1 MQEDLPECSRS
12 SPADFSMH
20 DRAEVLDAIDRTMLI
35 LEFDRAGKIT
45 GANDTFLRR
54 MGYRL
59 EEICGRAHDTLCPPQ
74 VGAVGREASIW
85 ASLQKGDAFS
95 RIVRRARQD
104 GTEVW
109 LDAFYTPIMSA
120 RGELER
126 VIKIANDVTD
136 DVRRRESVR
145 RVLKGVDEA
154 GNAVVISSPDD
165 RVLYANEGFKRLL
178 EKQGESVRGRMLR
191 ELIGAARMEP
201 ATTRYLSN
209 RLSKPPG
216 QQQELLLYG
225 KSGRPIW
232 VAATTNAVFD
242 EHGNVANIVDVLT
255 DITPTKIYE
264 VLQRR
269 ILRAVFDD
277 QPIEEVMALLCAELT
292 QLAPE
297 LQPAVARLDD
307 DRQWQALAAPA
318 LPPQHLDALRLF
330 DPAVIADAAADGN
343 ACQALTAI
351 DPAQDAQWAP
361 QREWLDAAALT
372 GCAAR
377 AIVTAAGRTIGL
389 LAFFFRDRAQPD
401 DFHRRLMDVGL
412 HLCSLALER
421 EDVRARLQQLAY
433 YDDLTG
439 LPNRS
444 HLHAEAE
451 RAVDD
456 MIRRDGTLAVLVID
470 IDRFKQ
476 VNEQFGHSA
485 GDALLREVARRLRAV
500 LRSGDIVGRMSG
512 DEFLVVLPQC
522 DVKGIEIVTRH
533 LTAELTRPLDVG
545 ATVLR
550 PTASVGVS
558 FFPDNGQDL
567 PALLRHADM
576 AMVQAKTDGRACV
589 RFFSPEMNQMSQER
603 HALEGALRH
612 ALENEGLQLHYQ
624 PQIRMRDGVLY
635 GVEALARWRH
645 PALGELSPARFV
657 PLAEACGL
665 IGALGE
671 WAIRTACR
679 QLADWR
685 ARGVAVPTVSVNLSP
700 TNFHRVDLEAT
711 IEAALRRY
719 RLTPSDLTLE
729 ITESVLLDSNP
740 DTMNTIARLTTSGV
754 RLSMDDFGTG
764 YSSLGHLRRLSV
776 HELKLDR
783 SFVVG
788 IESDAPS
795 RALASAIVRIG
806 ESLNLKVVAEG
817 VETEVQ
823 RHFLAELGCD
833 AVQGFLYSPAL
844 PAAELERWLAQR
856 SPAA

>member
-1 MQEDLPECSRS
+1 MQEDLPECSRI

-20 DRAEVLDAIDRTMLI
+20 DRAEVLDAINRTMLI
-35 LEFDRAGKIT
+35 LEFDRAGVVV
-45 GANDTFLRR
+45 GANDTFLNR

-59 EEICGRAHDTLCPPQ
+59 DEICGQSHDVLCPP
-74 VGAVGREASIW
+74 VMGAAGREAAIW
-85 ASLQKGDAFS
+85 ASMQRGEAFS
-95 RIVRRARQD
+95 HIVRRARQD
-104 GTEVW
+104 GSEVW

-120 RGELER
+120 HGELER

-145 RVLKGVDEA
+145 RVLRGVDEA

-165 RVLYANEGFKRLL
+165 RVVYANDGFKRLL
-178 EKQGESVRGRMLR
+178 EKRGESVRGKSLG
-191 ELIGAARMEP
+191 ELIGAVRVEP

-216 QQQELLLYG
+216 RQEELLLYG

-232 VAATTNAVFD
+232 VSATTNAILD
-242 EHGNVANIVDVLT
+242 QRGNVANIVDVLT

-269 ILRAVFDD
+269 ILQAVFDD
-277 QPIEEVMALLCAELT
+277 QPIEEVMALLCTELA

-297 LQPAVARLDD
+297 LQPAVARLDG
-307 DRQWQALAAPA
+307 DRQWQALAAPG
-318 LPPQHLDALRLF
+318 LPAQHLDALRLF
-330 DPAVIADAAADGN
+330 DSMAMADAAKEGSS
-343 ACQALTAI
+343 CQPLIAI
-351 DPAQDAQWAP
+351 DPAHDAQWAS
-361 QREWLDAAALT
+361 QRAWLEAAALT

-377 AIVTAAGRTIGL
+377 PIVTAAGRTIGL
-389 LAFFFRDRAQPD
+389 LAFFLRDRAQPD
-401 DFHRRLMDVGL
+401 AFHRRLMDVGL

-421 EDVRARLQQLAY
+421 EDVRARIRQLAY

-456 MIRRDGTLAVLVID
+456 MIRRNGALALLVID

-522 DVKGIEIVTRH
+522 DLKGIEIVTRH
-533 LTAELTRPLDVG
+533 LTAELTRPFDVG
-545 ATVLR
+545 PAVLR

-576 AMVQAKTDGRACV
+576 AMVQAKADGRACV

-612 ALENEGLQLHYQ
+612 ALENEELHLHYQ

-645 PALGELSPARFV
+645 PELGELSPARFV
-657 PLAEACGL
+657 PLAESCGL

-700 TNFHRVDLEAT
+700 TNFHRADLEAT

-806 ESLNLKVVAEG
+806 ESLDLKVVAEG
-817 VETEVQ
+817 VETEAQ

-844 PAAELERWLAQR
+844 PAIELEHWLAQR
-856 SPAA
+856 STGV